1 MALAAEFHDLPQDL
15 SDENAEKR
23 YASRRT
29 LRLTVAARSS
39 SDLPSVVIHNLSTTG
54 LQIETTE
61 KLKIG
66 ERFDVVLPES
76 GATEVGVVWATDNFF
91 GCEFV
96 KPISPGTVSAALLS
110 SPAKSP
116 SAFEA
121 SPEASDD
128 DVYDLDFEI
137 HDYVDQKYPLR
148 TRLLI
153 IVGSAASL
161 WGLIGLTAWGLTR

>member
-1 MALAAEFHDLPQDL
+1 MALAAEFHDLPNDL
-15 SDENAEKR
+15 ADDSAEKR
-23 YASRRT
+23 DAVRRT
-29 LRLTVAARSS
+29 LQLKVAAKSA

-66 ERFDVVLPES
+66 DRFDVELPHS

-110 SPAKSP
+110 SPAKTP
-116 SAFEA
+116 ASAETA
-121 SPEASDD
+121 PEAADD
-128 DVYDLDFEI
+128 DIFDLELY
-137 HDYVDQKYPLR
+137 DYVDHKYPLR